1 MGWGGVGRPPNT
13 IPRKDNH
20 LIETGD
26 LRKGST
32 IEIDGALFQVIE
44 VEHLK
49 IGRGSAQVRMK
60 LRDLRAGHIV
70 DKSVQAGARFTRA
83 RVERQPAQYLYAEG
97 NLHYFM
103 NTDTYDQFPLG
114 KDHLGDA
121 LNYLKENAT
130 CNLLM
135 YGDEPVG
142 IELPA
147 AVELAV
153 TQTDPWV
160 RVGIELPAAVELAV
174 TQTDPW
180 VRGDTAQ
187 GGTKPAKLET
197 GISVNVPLFV
207 NAGDVLKIDT
217 RTGDY
222 LERAS
227 K

>member
-1 MGWGGVGRPPNT
+1 M
-13 IPRKDNH
+13 
-20 LIETGD
+20 IETGD

-32 IEIDGALFQVIE
+32 IEVDGALYQVIE

-70 DKSVQAGARFTRA
+70 DKSVQAGSRFARA

-114 KDHLGDA
+114 KDHLGGA
-121 LNYLKENAT
+121 LSYLRENAT

-135 YGDEPVG
+135 FGDEPVG
-142 IELPA
+142 
-147 AVELAV
+147 V
-153 TQTDPWV
+153 
-160 RVGIELPAAVELAV
+160 ELPAAVELAV

-187 GGTKPAKLET
+187 GGTKPAQLET

-217 RTGDY
+217 RTGEY
-222 LERAS
+222 LERAN

>member
-1 MGWGGVGRPPNT
+1 M
-13 IPRKDNH
+13 
-20 LIETGD
+20 IETGD

-32 IEIDGALFQVIE
+32 IEIDGALYQVIE

-83 RVERQPAQYLYAEG
+83 RVERQAAQYLYAEG

-121 LNYLKENAT
+121 LDYLKENAT

-160 RVGIELPAAVELAV
+160 R
-174 TQTDPW
+174 
-180 VRGDTAQ
+180 GDTAQ
-187 GGTKPAKLET
+187 GGTKPARLET
-197 GISVNVPLFV
+197 GISVQVPLFV
-207 NAGDVLKIDT
+207 NAGDVLKIDK
-217 RTGDY
+217 RTGEY
-222 LERAS
+222 LERAN

>member
-1 MGWGGVGRPPNT
+1 M
-13 IPRKDNH
+13 
-20 LIETGD
+20 IETGE

-32 IEIDGALFQVIE
+32 IEIDGTLYQVIE

-60 LRDLRAGHIV
+60 LRDVRAGHIV

-83 RVERQPAQYLYAEG
+83 RVERQEAQYLYAEG

-103 NTDTYDQFPLG
+103 NTETYDQFPLG
-114 KDHLGDA
+114 RDHLGDA
-121 LNYLKENAT
+121 LNYLKENST

-153 TQTDPWV
+153 AQTDP
-160 RVGIELPAAVELAV
+160 GM
-174 TQTDPW
+174 
-180 VRGDTAQ
+180 RGDTAQ

-207 NAGDVLKIDT
+207 NTGDMLKIDT
-217 RTGDY
+217 RTGEY